1 VTING
6 SELLSAGLQFIRP
19 HFMRVTG
26 TISMD
31 DVIVTHSVCEP
42 GFQLAKN

>member
-1 VTING
+1 
-6 SELLSAGLQFIRP
+6 
-19 HFMRVTG
+19 VTG